1 MQVWVQE
8 DGHIGIDTRETE
20 TIQKKRED
28 IVEKLLKFKI
38 VVADV
43 YL

>member
-20 TIQKKRED
+20 TIKKKEKD
-28 IVEKLLKFKI
+28 IVQKQ
-38 VVADV
+38 
-43 YL
+43 Y